1 MVVLI
6 RQLLPSFLHRLP
18 YLRTLGTIRDMI
30 PAVIDDAE
38 LCSALDALAP
48 DGMHIFIAADG
59 LFRGALFH
67 GSRFVNQMRAQHE
80 LGILE
85 TMVLGQ
91 ASLCAALMIQ
101 TMKGRESLQ
110 LRYETDGAA
119 AGFSVDADS
128 TGRVRGYLLNNPIPI
143 EKPLDSWDLTPF
155 FGNGSV
161 TVSRFPECSAGT
173 QQNMQTGITEIKYR
187 NIARDITWYFQQS
200 EQLYTAF
207 NTGIQLDKKGR
218 VVGAGGLFI
227 QRMPS
232 EGGTPRRKNAQ
243 SETDRE
249 DSIIRMERALS
260 ACPPLG
266 TWFSEGG
273 NCEDLIFGLF
283 REFNPVMI
291 AVRHI
296 VFDCPCSKERYEE
309 TLQKLPS
316 AELEQLKSGGQ
327 DSLEIVCRN
336 CSSTYRIP
344 IADLERTKKLS

>member
-1 MVVLI
+1 
-6 RQLLPSFLHRLP
+6 
-18 YLRTLGTIRDMI
+18 MI
-30 PAVIDDAE
+30 QAVIDDAE

-48 DGMHIFIAADG
+48 DGMHIFIAAGG

-67 GSRFVNQMRAQHE
+67 GSRFVNQMRAQHA

-85 TMVLGQ
+85 TMILGQ

-119 AGFSVDADS
+119 EGFSVDADS

-143 EKPLDSWDLTPF
+143 EKPLDSWDIAPF
-155 FGNGSV
+155 LGNGTV
-161 TVSRFPECSAGT
+161 TVSRFPECAAGT
-173 QQNMQTGITEIKYR
+173 PQNIQTGITEIKYR

-207 NTGIQLDKKGR
+207 NTGIQLNKKGR
-218 VVGAGGLFI
+218 VTGAGGLFI
-227 QRMPS
+227 QRMPV
-232 EGGTPRRKNAQ
+232 EGGSRHCKNVPT
-243 SETDRE
+243 EMDIE
-249 DSIIRMERALS
+249 DSIIRMERAIT

-266 TWFSEGG
+266 AWFSEGG

-283 REFNPVMI
+283 REFEPAMV

-296 VFDCPCSKERYEE
+296 TFDCPCSKERYEE
-309 TLQKLPS
+309 TLRKLPR
-316 AELEQLKSGGQ
+316 AELEQLKSSGE

-336 CSSTYRIP
+336 CSSTYHIP
-344 IADLERTKKLS
+344 IADLNRTKES